1 MMNHEEPIIEPEE
14 LTSNIDQVA
23 SMNFQAQVDGTL
35 HPGETCAQNLR
46 GARYMLLDNAI
57 MTNEKDERG
66 EKID

>member
-35 HPGETCAQNLR
+35 HPGETCAFQNLC
-46 GARYMLLDNAI
+46 GVKYIHAI
-57 MTNEKDERG
+57 GQCNH
-66 EKID
+66 

>member
-1 MMNHEEPIIEPEE
+1 MTKLEPIVGPEE
-14 LTSNIDQVA
+14 LTSDIDQVA
-23 SMNFQAQVDGTL
+23 SSMNVQAQVDGTL